1 MNTPRKIL
9 DFARRHKI
17 ISLALVFAFVYA
29 LRFFIIYLA
38 RSPDDV
44 SGETTVFLEYVLIL
58 LGAALI
64 GLLGGLIFKKPRKP
78 RGDSQQH

>member
-29 LRFFIIYLA
+29 LRFFIKYLA

-44 SGETTVFLEYVLIL
+44 SGETTADLESVLTF
-58 LGAALI
+58 LGAILI
-64 GLLGGLIFKKPRKP
+64 GFLGGLLVKKPRRPK
-78 RGDSQQH
+78 GDSQQH